1 MEKVVSASIL
11 GLENKTSVVNN
22 LVDKGVNYIHYDVMD
37 NTMIP
42 RVSLPPEEIFYI
54 RDNAKD
60 HIFDIHLMVR
70 DPEKYIQKYAP
81 FAQYL
86 TFHYEMESIDNIKKI
101 LRTYGGKHN
110 IGIAINPSTNAEEI
124 FEFIHDVS
132 HILVMSV
139 IPGKGGQSFIPES
152 LEKIKKI
159 KSYIEKTNS
168 KAFIQV
174 DGGVNDVTGP
184 QCIQA
189 GASSLVSGSFLIKN
203 INDEKIIKKI
213 KGCN

>member
-1 MEKVVSASIL
+1 MEKVVCASIL
-11 GLENKTSVVNN
+11 GLENKVEVVNN
-22 LVDKGVNYIHYDVMD
+22 LVEKGVSFIHYDVMD
-37 NTMIP
+37 DTMIP
-42 RVSLPPEEIFYI
+42 RVSLPTEEIEFI
-54 RDNAKD
+54 KNNAKD

-70 DPEKYIQKYAP
+70 DPEKYISKYAS

-86 TFHYEMESIDNIKKI
+86 TFHYEMESIDNIRKI
-101 LRTYGGKHN
+101 LKKYGKDNN
-110 IGIAINPSTNAEEI
+110 IGIAINPSTKAEEI
-124 FEFIHDVS
+124 FEFIPDVS

-152 LEKIKKI
+152 LEKIEKI
-159 KSYIEKTNS
+159 QSYIKKSNS

-174 DGGVNDVTGP
+174 DGGVNDITGP
-184 QCIQA
+184 QCIKA

-203 INDEKIIKKI
+203 LDDSKIVKKI